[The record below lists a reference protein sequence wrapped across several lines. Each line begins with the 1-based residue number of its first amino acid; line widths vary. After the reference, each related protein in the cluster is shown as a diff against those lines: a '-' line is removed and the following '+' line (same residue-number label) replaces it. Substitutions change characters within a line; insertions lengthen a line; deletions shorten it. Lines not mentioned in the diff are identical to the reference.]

1 MRIDEYRCKL
11 DVIKCT
17 RDNFLNIYSLNRIK
31 YIEIREIIP
40 NSDNYYTS
48 YYVNGLKHS
57 KDSIGTYL
65 AIDNIAPE
73 DLRMAIFYIYP
84 IINYLYLRC
93 YCDWGTGR
101 NYNLDSL
108 MIDFFWKG
116 QARIYIQNDQALY
129 RTGTYEYL
137 TLKNANKPNGLIKVI
152 DYIYDST
159 YTDMTAV
166 NTIINNQFADFL
178 QRVKNIANAD
188 ILLNDLINC

>member
-1 MRIDEYRCKL
+1 
-11 DVIKCT
+11 
-17 RDNFLNIYSLNRIK
+17 
-31 YIEIREIIP
+31 
-40 NSDNYYTS
+40 
-48 YYVNGLKHS
+48 
-57 KDSIGTYL
+57 
-65 AIDNIAPE
+65 
-73 DLRMAIFYIYP
+73 
-84 IINYLYLRC
+84 
-93 YCDWGTGR
+93 
-101 NYNLDSL
+101 

-137 TLKNANKPNGLIKVI
+137 TVKNANKPNKLIEVI

-159 YTDMTAV
+159 YTDMTIV